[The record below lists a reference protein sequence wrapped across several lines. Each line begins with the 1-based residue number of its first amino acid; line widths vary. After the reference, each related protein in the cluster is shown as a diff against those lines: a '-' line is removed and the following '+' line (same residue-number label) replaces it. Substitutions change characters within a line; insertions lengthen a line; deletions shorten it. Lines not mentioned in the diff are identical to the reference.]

1 MHPALDEFRRD
12 AAKGRH
18 SVGMAML
25 FLVVAAG
32 LATPSHAQAPGYV
45 SVVFAK
51 AGLIV
56 GAGGGRGVL
65 TYRGRDYPF
74 RVSGLSLGIT
84 IGASAM
90 RLTGW
95 VSGLRELKDFSGN
108 YEAVGA
114 GGALVGG
121 FGGVQLTNKKGV
133 AITLQGL
140 EVGLEFAANRSGIRI
155 SLQ

>member
-1 MHPALDEFRRD
+1 M
-12 AAKGRH
+12 G
-18 SVGMAML
+18 
-25 FLVVAAG
+25 
-32 LATPSHAQAPGYV
+32 QV

-74 RVSGLSLGIT
+74 RVSGLSVGVT
-84 IGASAM
+84 AGASAM
-90 RLTGW
+90 RLTGR
-95 VSGLRELKDFSGN
+95 VSGLREVKDFAGT
-108 YEAVGA
+108 YDAVGG

-121 FGGVQLTNKKGV
+121 AGGVQMTNAKGV
-133 AITLQGL
+133 TIALQGL
-140 EVGLEFAANRSGIRI
+140 TAGMEFAANRSGIRI

>member
-1 MHPALDEFRRD
+1 VG
-12 AAKGRH
+12 KH
-18 SVGMAML
+18 SAVLAT
-25 FLVVAAG
+25 FFVVAAVG
-32 LATPSHAQAPGYV
+32 LAAPSSAQAPGHV

-74 RVSGLSLGIT
+74 RISGLSLGIT

-90 RLTGW
+90 RLTGR
-95 VSGLRELKDFSGN
+95 VSGLRELKDFSGI
-108 YEAVGA
+108 YDAVGA
-114 GGALVGG
+114 VGAFVGG
-121 FGGVQLTNKKGV
+121 FGGVKLTNRNGV
-133 AITLQGL
+133 TITLQGA
-140 EVGLEFAANRSGIRI
+140 EAGLEFAANRSGIRI